1 MKHTPPSTPPDESS
15 GFINPEAQTS
25 ASGFDMLTPIDAAGG
40 TSQPFIA
47 RIKGREFFMKRLK
60 PELQDNEAFRNLFR
74 KEFYL
79 GKELNSPYIV
89 KYEQLVENDEEVYI
103 LRENVCG
110 ATLDQKLHISP
121 EWFRERKHLDRLFNQ
136 LLEAVGHMHRRHV
149 VHADLKP
156 QNVMLTR
163 INNDVKIIDL
173 GFAFADSHT
182 YSTGCT
188 PGYAAPEQQ
197 GDYRNTIDACAD
209 IYAIGKIM
217 AFVERE
223 SGKRLPKIY
232 QTIKKRC
239 LQEDP
244 RERYQN
250 VDEIVQLINR
260 RRRILQKTIISV
272 SLCAMLG
279 TVGLFFFNTVTGYNF
294 LNAIK
299 WTMKLTPY
307 DIRDRQVLY
316 QFTSPD
322 STTCCV
328 VGAKVSFFGNSEHD
342 GENIKIMSRLP
353 LPSGKVSRVTHISD
367 KAFFEGKN
375 FTSAMIPD
383 GIESIGELSFSKCP
397 KITCIN
403 LPPSVKEI
411 KEAAFALMENLQ
423 VLHLPDSLKEVPIGM
438 AHHCTSLPT
447 IKLPSGIRILPFDI
461 LAGNTNLQEVIMPD
475 SLERIER
482 GVFWEC
488 RKLPEITLPA
498 TLKYIGEFAFFHCD
512 NLRHVYLHAPEPP
525 EMTNAFNIKG
535 NSAIIHVPKT
545 SVERYKKH
553 LYWKRLNIVGDL

>member
-1 MKHTPPSTPPDESS
+1 MTHFVPPHLSDDSS
-15 GFINPEAQTS
+15 GFINSEAES
-25 ASGFDMLTPIDAAGG
+25 ADVDFDMLRPVEATGA
-40 TSQPFIA
+40 TSLPFVV
-47 RIKGREFFMKRLK
+47 RIKGREFFMKQLK
-60 PELQDNEAFRNLFR
+60 PELLDNETYRNLFR
-74 KEFYL
+74 KEFDL
-79 GKELNSPYIV
+79 GKRLDSPYIV
-89 KYEQLVENDEEVYI
+89 KYEQLVENEKEVYI
-103 LRENVCG
+103 LCENVCG
-110 ATLDQKLHISP
+110 STLDEKLRVSP
-121 EWFRERKHLDRLFNQ
+121 EWFTGRKHLDRLFSQ
-136 LLEAVGHMHRRHV
+136 LLEAVGHMHSNHV

-163 INNDVKIIDL
+163 INNDVKVIDL
-173 GFAFADSHT
+173 GFAFADSYT
-182 YSTGCT
+182 YTTGRT

-197 GDYRNTIDACAD
+197 GDCRNTIDACAD

-279 TVGLFFFNTVTGYNF
+279 AVGLFFFNTVTGYNF

-342 GENIKIMSRLP
+342 GENIKIKSRLT

-403 LPPSVKEI
+403 LPPSVREI
-411 KEAAFALMENLQ
+411 KEEAFSLMDNLQ
-423 VLHLPDSLKEVPIGM
+423 VLHLPDSLTEIPIGM
-438 AHHCTSLPT
+438 AHHCPSLRS
-447 IKLPSGIRILPFDI
+447 IKLPVGIRTLPLDI
-461 LAGNTNLQEVIMPD
+461 FASNTHLQEVLLPD

-488 RKLPEITLPA
+488 RKLPQITLPA
-498 TLKYIGEFAFFHCD
+498 TVKYIGEYAFFHCD
-512 NLRHVYLHAPEPP
+512 SLKHVYLYAPEPP
-525 EMTNAFNIKG
+525 EMSNAFRANG
-535 NSAIIHVPKT
+535 SQLTIHVPKA
-545 SVERYKKH
+545 SLKRYKTH
-553 LYWKRLNIVGDL
+553 FYWKRLNLVGDL